1 MDTALFEERVA
12 RRLAF
17 GSGNAMRFW
26 IREQTSGRW
35 LTHFVDEAAFASL
48 DPDSR
53 VRDWAARVPEV
64 RSRCGQQFGFDEL
77 TPGYGDATCGACA
90 GVSDKAYSA
99 A

>member
-1 MDTALFEERVA
+1 MMSA
-12 RRLAF
+12 RSVSF
-17 GSGNAMRFW
+17 GEPWSRYCAKYAYSCPRS
-26 IREQTSGRW
+26 TSRAC
-35 LTHFVDEAAFASL
+35 VAFASL